1 LVLLWNF
8 PCGSCETFRRRS
20 EEDVTTKSIPKDVK
34 TAVLKSIAEFNR
46 QNFGDWEIAYIAR
59 FQGHHVYLDRKEF
72 SSTYH
77 ICRLTFSGKPNGWE
91 FAIFKY
97 STQRYSPDEFFF
109 PGEEEVDGTV
119 EGAMRAGMKAYP
131 V

>member
-1 LVLLWNF
+1 
-8 PCGSCETFRRRS
+8 
-20 EEDVTTKSIPKDVK
+20 VTTKTKPKDVK
-34 TAVLKSIAEFNR
+34 MAVLNAVAEFNR

-59 FQGHHVYLDRKEF
+59 FQGHQVYLDRKEF
-72 SSTYH
+72 SSIYH
-77 ICRLTFSGKPNGWE
+77 ICRLTFAGKPNGWE

-97 STQRYSPDEFFF
+97 SSQLYSPDECFF
-109 PGEEEVDGTV
+109 PGEDEVDGTV